1 MKKENQLKAFAPYAC
16 WGNGINDW
24 KHFSRP
30 DLSDL
35 SDDPYMCTQ
44 SEAREIVKYAREN
57 FPKRKY
63 PDLHFGIEDDTEL
76 LKEMEKETITINN

>member
-24 KHFSRP
+24 KYFTQP

-35 SDDPYMCTQ
+35 SDDIYLFTK
-44 SEAREIVKYAREN
+44 SEARDIVRDAREN

-63 PDLHFGIEDDTEL
+63 PDLVIDIEDYTEL
-76 LKEMEKETITINN
+76 LKEVEKELTNY

>member
-16 WGNGINDW
+16 WGIGINDW
-24 KHFSRP
+24 KYFTEA

-35 SDDPYMCTQ
+35 SDDPYMFTE
-44 SEAREIVKYAREN
+44 SESREIVRDARKN

-63 PDLHFGIEDDTEL
+63 PDLVIDIEDYTEL
-76 LKEMEKETITINN
+76 LKEVDKELTNY